1 MTNEFKLI
9 ESLMY
14 VQGIR
19 GIGPSDLKAITEMS
33 VPDAR
38 KMLKDFA
45 KEYNDSDRGLMVV
58 EFNDLFKFATREE
71 FKDDISKL
79 VTIIRKRKLSNS
91 ALETIGIIAYKQ
103 PITKSQ
109 VNEIRG
115 MSSEAVV
122 NSLLTKGLI
131 EEKGIAKTPG
141 SPVLYGVSDKFYDYF
156 QISSLRELPQLSEFD
171 ESEGVDDE
179 DFDLFSS
186 QRGD

>member
-1 MTNEFKLI
+1 
-9 ESLMY
+9 
-14 VQGIR
+14 
-19 GIGPSDLKAITEMS
+19 
-33 VPDAR
+33 
-38 KMLKDFA
+38 
-45 KEYNDSDRGLMVV
+45 
-58 EFNDLFKFATREE
+58 
-71 FKDDISKL
+71 
-79 VTIIRKRKLSNS
+79 
-91 ALETIGIIAYKQ
+91 
-103 PITKSQ
+103 
-109 VNEIRG
+109 